1 MLKLCLRL
9 FLSFFTIGSF
19 TFGGGF
25 AMIPLIER
33 AVVQKHGW
41 MSSEEFVDMIAV
53 TQSAPGPVAV
63 NSAVF
68 IGYKLAGL
76 AGAGM
81 ALLGVTLPSFLIIL
95 IIAAFL
101 VAQGNQLILQKFFA
115 GVRPAVVA
123 LILGAGLNLG
133 QKCIRT
139 PADFLLAV
147 LCFFALILFPVHP
160 IVLIMLGAAWG
171 IGRHLL
177 SKKSEGGSCR

>member
-1 MLKLCLRL
+1 MLKLYLRL

-33 AVVQKHGW
+33 DVVQKYGW
-41 MSSEEFVDMIAV
+41 MNSEEFVDMIAV

-76 AGAGM
+76 AGAGI

-95 IIAAFL
+95 LIALFL
-101 VAQGNQLILQKFFA
+101 VAQENQVILQKFFA

-133 QKCIRT
+133 QKCIKSSY
-139 PADFLLAV
+139 DFLISILCLAV
-147 LCFFALILFPVHP
+147 LVFLPVHP
-160 IVLIMLGAAWG
+160 ILLIITGAAWG
-171 IGRHLL
+171 VGRYLFL
-177 SKKSEGGSCR
+177 KRREGENC